1 MEDWSLGLGE
11 VGVLNLG
18 FLRAFFIH
26 LEFLFLG
33 LDFFLGLWLGLWVVY
48 LRFLCEVVEV
58 EELLS
63 CFRLTSEY
71 FPKRLLLFQ
80 FLGID
85 FSGFHRNRSN
95 IYH

>member
-18 FLRAFFIH
+18 FLRAFFIY

-33 LDFFLGLWLGLWVVY
+33 LDFFLGLWFGLWVVY
-48 LRFLCEVVEV
+48 LRLLGEVVEV

-63 CFRLTSEY
+63 CFRLTPEY
-71 FPKRLLLFQ
+71 FP
-80 FLGID
+80 
-85 FSGFHRNRSN
+85 
-95 IYH
+95 

>member
-26 LEFLFLG
+26 LGFLFLS
-33 LDFFLGLWLGLWVVY
+33 LDFFLGLWFGLWVVY

-63 CFRLTSEY
+63 CFRLTPEY
-71 FPKRLLLFQ
+71 FP
-80 FLGID
+80 
-85 FSGFHRNRSN
+85 
-95 IYH
+95 